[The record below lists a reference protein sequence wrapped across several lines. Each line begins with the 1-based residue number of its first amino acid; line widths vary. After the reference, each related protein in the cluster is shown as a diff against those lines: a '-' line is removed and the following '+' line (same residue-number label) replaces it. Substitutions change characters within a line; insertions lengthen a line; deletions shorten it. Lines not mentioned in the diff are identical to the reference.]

1 MNLFRDASTD
11 NCPTQPPMMTFKQFL
26 QRLDDEV
33 AETDAVKRYNDYKLD
48 FKKKQLQDFFDKHR
62 DEEW

>member
-1 MNLFRDASTD
+1 
-11 NCPTQPPMMTFKQFL
+11 MTFKQFL

-33 AETDAVKRYNDYKLD
+33 AETDAVKKYNDYKMD
-48 FKKKQLQDFFDKHR
+48 FKKKQLKEFFDKHK